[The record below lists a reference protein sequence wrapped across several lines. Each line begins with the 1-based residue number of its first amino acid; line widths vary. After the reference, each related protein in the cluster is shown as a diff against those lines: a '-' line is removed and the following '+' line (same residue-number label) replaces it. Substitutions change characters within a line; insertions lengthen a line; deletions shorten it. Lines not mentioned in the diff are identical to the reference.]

1 MYSLTYRYGIPSVF
15 LTFAPDDVG
24 SPLVLRWAMNF
35 SGNSSFPGQGDTY
48 GDDFNSF
55 FEAIMQ
61 GKSEYRDIPIAN
73 SLRNIR
79 LKKLVTDNPAA
90 AALVFKG
97 VMEVVLEELLGITP
111 EYKVKK
117 TRALQCRKKGIF
129 GFTPLLRYKQADTP
143 RPCCNVGQ
151 HTSWTDAKSSL
162 QPRHCKENYNVLDSY
177 YTSELSA
184 AVHVKGMLNIIH

>member
-61 GKSEYRDIPIAN
+61 GNSEYRDIPIAN

-129 GFTPLLRYKQADTP
+129 GSTTAVFAVTEVQARLTLHAHAAIWGSIP
-143 RPCCNVGQ
+143 PGLMQRAACNPDIVRKI
-151 HTSWTDAKSSL
+151 SA
-162 QPRHCKENYNVLDSY
+162 VLDSY

-184 AVHVKGMLNIIH
+184 AVHVIMM